1 MARCSSK
8 EAPNMGNAGFD
19 WRVGGMQPPCG
30 RELLAGGTACGEE
43 EADRWPHVK
52 KILGI
57 VLNPDFDYW
66 YRK

>member
-30 RELLAGGTACGEE
+30 RELLAGGAQ
-43 EADRWPHVK
+43 HVE
-52 KILGI
+52 
-57 VLNPDFDYW
+57 
-66 YRK
+66 RKRLTGGPM